1 MEITKPGHRWGAVCS
16 AGGAGHRR
24 QPWDRR
30 RDGPAAGQ
38 PRRHRPRH
46 QVPAA
51 ALRPPHLRA
60 ILPFEPAGAD
70 LYRDW
75 FYQGG
80 LLNKQFLLAWS
91 QFVAAPSSCRCPGD
105 EFSPGE
111 LADRTAYARRLP
123 EFDGDAELQAVLDE
137 PARKPIMFDALMH
150 TEDGEFYWE
159 RSSSGKYADVETPA
173 YFGTWGNVN
182 FIDALGAFRGFQ
194 HVATPHK
201 KLIVGPPVSRP
212 PVLAVRAGDRA
223 LV

>member
-1 MEITKPGHRWGAVCS
+1 MPLS
-16 AGGAGHRR
+16 
-24 QPWDRR
+24 
-30 RDGPAAGQ
+30 
-38 PRRHRPRH
+38 
-46 QVPAA
+46 
-51 ALRPPHLRA
+51 
-60 ILPFEPAGAD
+60 
-70 LYRDW
+70 
-75 FYQGG
+75 
-80 LLNKQFLLAWS
+80 
-91 QFVAAPSSCRCPGD
+91 GD